1 MELHYIV
8 GISCPCAFRFI
19 LRSFGGNA
27 GITNQGLN
35 TRVNGAIGTTAAS
48 SLVTGFT
55 DTISPFEVY
64 TITPLNNGLVN
75 GILLLHQ
82 EMLQA
87 AKALEGLNAARDLY
101 NSISPANKP
110 GGSDQGS
117 GELGINFST
126 RCL

>member
-19 LRSFGGNA
+19 LRSFGGN

-55 DTISPFEVY
+55 DTMASPFEVY

-75 GILLLHQ
+75 GGIFTD
-82 EMLQA
+82 A
-87 AKALEGLNAARDLY
+87 PAPGNATKQ
-101 NSISPANKP
+101 PKH
-110 GGSDQGS
+110 
-117 GELGINFST
+117 
-126 RCL
+126 

>member
-1 MELHYIV
+1 MELHIV

-55 DTISPFEVY
+55 DTMASPLKY
-64 TITPLNNGLVN
+64 TPL
-75 GILLLHQ
+75 LLI
-82 EMLQA
+82 M
-87 AKALEGLNAARDLY
+87 G
-101 NSISPANKP
+101 
-110 GGSDQGS
+110 
-117 GELGINFST
+117 
-126 RCL
+126 

>member
-19 LRSFGGNA
+19 LRRGNA

-55 DTISPFEVY
+55 DTMASPLKY
-64 TITPLNNGLVN
+64 TPL
-75 GILLLHQ
+75 LLLI
-82 EMLQA
+82 M
-87 AKALEGLNAARDLY
+87 G
-101 NSISPANKP
+101 
-110 GGSDQGS
+110 
-117 GELGINFST
+117 
-126 RCL
+126 

>member
-48 SLVTGFT
+48 LVTGF
-55 DTISPFEVY
+55 DTMASPLKY
-64 TITPLNNGLVN
+64 TPL
-75 GILLLHQ
+75 LLLI
-82 EMLQA
+82 M
-87 AKALEGLNAARDLY
+87 G
-101 NSISPANKP
+101 
-110 GGSDQGS
+110 
-117 GELGINFST
+117 
-126 RCL
+126 